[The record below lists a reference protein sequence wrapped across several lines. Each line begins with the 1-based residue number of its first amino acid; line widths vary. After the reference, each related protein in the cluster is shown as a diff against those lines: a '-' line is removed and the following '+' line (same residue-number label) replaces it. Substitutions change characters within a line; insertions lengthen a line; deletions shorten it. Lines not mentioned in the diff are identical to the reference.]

1 MTAAARENDCK
12 LKGRFGKALW
22 KVALEPERR
31 TSACRENIITADAAV
46 SVHALSPLA
55 DKILMG
61 IAE

>member
-1 MTAAARENDCK
+1 MTAAVREKNRT
-12 LKGRFGKALW
+12 LKSSFGEALW

-31 TSACRENIITADAAV
+31 TPVCHKLIYACAAV
-46 SVHALSPLA
+46 SVHALSPLT

>member
-1 MTAAARENDCK
+1 MTAAVREKNCM
-12 LKGRFGKALW
+12 LKSSFGEASW

-31 TSACRENIITADAAV
+31 TPVCCKVMLADAAV
-46 SVHALSPLA
+46 SVHALSPLT